1 MIPAAVSRL
10 DLNDSPITLHLE
22 DGRCVKASTVVVA
35 TGARY
40 RRLEV
45 PILQSFEG
53 RGVLGFADSGA
64 SVSERGSCS
73 ARRRQFGGPGR
84 RVPAQV
90 RKKILQR
97 GRSGSATYFVR
108 DPAHAPAS
116 SIDNIEVLTHTE
128 VVALYGSRE
137 GQLERVLWRNNLTGK
152 GTERP
157 IRHVFLFIGRIRV
170 GQEFPPDGIGR
181 SLQRRP
187 VERRVWP
194 FLRTVRAGQTC
205 RCCYRPRRRRRG
217 GTAHGAFQRPGGNGA
232 RGEREW
238 CVAQHV
244 HETANSLAQLS

>member
-1 MIPAAVSRL
+1 VREGLDCSRCDRGSLPTPRSADPAELR
-10 DLNDSPITLHLE
+10 
-22 DGRCVKASTVVVA
+22 
-35 TGARY
+35 GAR
-40 RRLEV
+40 RL
-45 PILQSFEG
+45 
-53 RGVLGFADSGA
+53 VLGFADSGA

-108 DPAHAPAS
+108 DPAQAPAS

-194 FLRTVRAGQTC
+194 SIATGNQCARRIRCRRRTVRVGQTC
-205 RCCYRPRRRRRG
+205 RCCDRRRRRRRG
-217 GTAHGAFQRPGGNGA
+217 GTAHGAFQGPGGNGA

-244 HETANSLAQLS
+244 HETANLLAQLS

>member
-1 MIPAAVSRL
+1 M
-10 DLNDSPITLHLE
+10 
-22 DGRCVKASTVVVA
+22 KASTVVVA

-84 RVPAQV
+84 RVPAQI

-137 GQLERVLWRNNLTGK
+137 GQLERVLWRNNLAGK

-157 IRHVFLFIGRIRV
+157 IRHVFLFIGGDSHWTTRISSRRDRT
-170 GQEFPPDGIGR
+170 FPSATACRTTGLAVHCHWKPMCAAYSLPATYGPGR
-181 SLQRRP
+181 SN
-187 VERRVWP
+187 V
-194 FLRTVRAGQTC
+194 
-205 RCCYRPRRRRRG
+205 
-217 GTAHGAFQRPGGNGA
+217 
-232 RGEREW
+232 
-238 CVAQHV
+238 
-244 HETANSLAQLS
+244 